1 MRFSNLTCKLS
12 CLALLGLM
20 LHDPL
25 IITEVNAAEVKLDS
39 TAAVVNSGIILESE
53 LNAEQRRVEQISK
66 ARNINLDKVAAR
78 SQALENLI
86 TKAILLQ
93 MAEQQGYDL
102 NDMQV
107 DQALA
112 QTAERNNASVAE
124 ILKSF
129 GPSASEAQQR
139 ENFKNEFIIN
149 ELRSSRVRS
158 RIHVS
163 QAEVD
168 NLAKNLKDRGS
179 VEPQYHIA
187 QIIIPLSLNPSESE
201 YRGSQ
206 NEARSLIT
214 KLRKGMSFNEAL
226 AKYPA
231 EGNGDMGYLA
241 ESQIPLPFVPALVK
255 SKPGDVIGPF
265 RSPSGLHIFKVYDIN
280 HNAIAPIRT
289 YDAAHILLKTS
300 IIFSDEAAQAQLK
313 QIRDD
318 ILNNKLSFAQAAKQY
333 SQDPGSAIDGG
344 NLGYSVPERYDPN
357 FARGMVSLKKG
368 QISEPIK
375 SSFGWHLIY
384 LKDIKIDNN
393 SDEAFRDRARSIIYE
408 REFAQAARSWEREL
422 RASAYIHVLDPEL
435 LNHGVN
441 LNQEQR

>member
-12 CLALLGLM
+12 CLALLSFM

-25 IITEVNAAEVKLDS
+25 IIKDVNAAEVKLDS
-39 TAAVVNSGIILESE
+39 TAAVVNNGIILESE
-53 LNAEQRRVEQISK
+53 LNAEQKRIEQISK
-66 ARNINLDKVAAR
+66 ARKINLDKIAAR

-86 TKAILLQ
+86 TKNILLQ

-112 QTAERNNASVAE
+112 QTAERNNTSVAE
-124 ILKSF
+124 LLKSF
-129 GPSASEAQQR
+129 GPADSEAQQR

-149 ELRSSRVRS
+149 ELRNSRVRS

-163 QAEVD
+163 QAEIN
-168 NLAKNLKDRGS
+168 NLAKNLKEHGS

-187 QIIIPLSLNPSESE
+187 QIIVPLSLNPTERE
-201 YRGSQ
+201 YRNSQ
-206 NEARSLIT
+206 NEARSLIA
-214 KLRKGMSFNEAL
+214 KLRNGLSFNEAL

-231 EGNGDMGYLA
+231 DGNGDLGYLP

-255 SKPGDVIGPF
+255 SKPGDIIGPF
-265 RSPSGLHIFKVYDIN
+265 RSPSGLHIFKVYDIS
-280 HNAIAPIRT
+280 HTAVAPIRT

-318 ILNNKLSFAQAAKQY
+318 ILNNKISFAQAAKKY
-333 SQDPGSAIDGG
+333 SQDPASAVTGG
-344 NLGYSVPERYDPN
+344 DLGYSVPERYDPD
-357 FARGMVSLKKG
+357 FARAMVSLKEG

-393 SDEAFRDRARSIIYE
+393 SDEAYRDRARSIIYE

-435 LNHGVN
+435 LSHGVN
-441 LNQEQR
+441 LEQEQK